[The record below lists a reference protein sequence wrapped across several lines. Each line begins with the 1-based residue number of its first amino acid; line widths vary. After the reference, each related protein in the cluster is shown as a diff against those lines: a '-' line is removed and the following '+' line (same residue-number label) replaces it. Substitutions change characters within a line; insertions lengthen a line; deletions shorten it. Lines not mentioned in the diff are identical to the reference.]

1 MTYLNPMK
9 CGLTLG
15 VLIGIAHVAW
25 SVLVVLGLGQ
35 GLMDFIFHIHFLAV
49 GFRVLPFDLVTAATL
64 VAVTSAIAFVLGYG
78 VAVAINS
85 SIERE
90 A

>member
-1 MTYLNPMK
+1 MIYLNPLK

-15 VLIGIAHVAW
+15 VLIGIAHIAW

-35 GLMDFIFHIHFLAV
+35 EVMDFIFRIHFLGV
-49 GFRVLPFDLVTAATL
+49 GFRVLPFDLTTATL
-64 VAVTSAIAFVLGYG
+64 LVAFTSGVAFLLGYG

-85 SIERE
+85 AVERE